1 MTPLLHTQNEKES
14 IIKLNRAFDI
24 FAAIKVPRQ
33 SLEKILI

>member
-14 IIKLNRAFDI
+14 KIKLSGAFDI

-33 SLEKILI
+33 S